1 MDFRLLLFPLVSVIF
16 RYSQRV
22 SAFYFD
28 DTCKTVFTNFYMC
41 FLLFRLRFLCLT
53 FKMNHNALFIM
64 SQFHNSKLSSQTR
77 TLSKGT
83 YPVDLH
89 YRRLLSAGMA

>member
-1 MDFRLLLFPLVSVIF
+1 
-16 RYSQRV
+16 
-22 SAFYFD
+22 
-28 DTCKTVFTNFYMC
+28 
-41 FLLFRLRFLCLT
+41 
-53 FKMNHNALFIM
+53 M